1 MKRVRPQIAMFV
13 FIGLGLQLTVAQ
25 ISAFAQTAG
34 LGVPLTLSEAVR
46 EGLVNNPRIRAVQS
60 QVDASAARVSQARSG
75 FFPKVDLSESFN
87 RTTNPMWA
95 FGTKLNQEI
104 ISLPDFDPSRLNDP
118 EAIDNFSTTLSVTLP
133 VYDRGQ
139 IRGGLT
145 QAKLDHEA
153 TSQLEDRV
161 RQQVVVDVVVSYM
174 GVLLAQK
181 ELKVVNE
188 TLKTA
193 RAHHHMVRSR
203 FQSGL
208 VVKSDLLRAEVRIA
222 ELEQERLQAE
232 SQVEVA
238 RAALNAAM
246 GVKIDCSYHLMTT
259 LEREMEPPGSLGTWI
274 SRSLENRPDLQQMQ
288 FQEIMA
294 EEAVKKAKAAHLP
307 GLYLS
312 GSYEINSEDL
322 SETADNYT
330 LGAVMRFNLFS
341 GLGLQAK
348 VHEAMANLRH
358 TQALARQ
365 LELGIRVETRQA
377 FFMAQSA
384 YQRIGVAQASV
395 AQAEEGLRIVR
406 NRYESGLFTI
416 VNLLDAEVALQ
427 HARTNYFRSL
437 HDFAVAMARLNLAA
451 GIVDEAFRQS

>member
-1 MKRVRPQIAMFV
+1 MAESIPKIKILLFLTCSLLVSA
-13 FIGLGLQLTVAQ
+13 LQMPMAAQ
-25 ISAFAQTAG
+25 GAG
-34 LGVPLTLSEAVR
+34 TDTPLTLGGAIEK
-46 EGLVNNPRIRAVQS
+46 GLANNPRIRAAQS
-60 QVDASAARVSQARSG
+60 QVDASVARVSHARSG
-75 FFPKVDLSESFN
+75 FFPQVDISESFN

-104 ISLPDFDPSRLNDP
+104 ISLADFDPSRLNDP
-118 EAIDNFSTTLSVTLP
+118 EAIDNFATTLSVTLP

-145 QAKLDHEA
+145 QAKLDHKA
-153 TSQLEDRV
+153 TSQLEDRI
-161 RQQVVVDVVVSYM
+161 RQQVIVDVVVSYV
-174 GVLLAQK
+174 GVLLAQE

-193 RAHHHMVRSR
+193 KAHHNMVRSR
-203 FQSGL
+203 FRSGL

-246 GVKIDCSYHLMTT
+246 GVNIDRSYHLVTT
-259 LEREMEPPGSLGTWI
+259 LERETEPPGSLGTWI

-427 HARTNYFRSL
+427 HARTNYFLSL
-437 HDFAVAMARLNLAA
+437 HDFEVAMAQLNLAA
-451 GIVDEAFRQS
+451 GIIDETFH